1 METERNFFIL
11 QRCGPGEAADFDLAC
26 ANVLRCLRSASARF
40 LASLRWRS
48 HHSQSFFGWANLLFP
63 LAIIGSTHGVVDA
76 AAAVAGPGTAVTPDE
91 LLLAAAAKVAT
102 LTDKASTVLLS
113 TWFWLSKPCIWWLIR
128 SIVPGAAAVAS
139 GSRPPLIDGGHVID
153 DGGNVSLISV
163 GAGIGI
169 SNVGSEPLLRPG
181 ALAGPAGFAASE
193 WPDSNSVCSPTTVRL
208 SSGTTVTNDR
218 QVVIRHHCGRIKLSS
233 LLLTKDRLVV
243 ISCCHHAVR
252 GLDLV
257 Y

>member
-1 METERNFFIL
+1 MSVNLRNQRKKSWSQVSNSNENLPKTNARPLMETERNFFIL

-48 HHSQSFFGWANLLFP
+48 HHSHSFFGWANLLFP

-113 TWFWLSKPCIWWLIR
+113 TWF
-128 SIVPGAAAVAS
+128 
-139 GSRPPLIDGGHVID
+139 
-153 DGGNVSLISV
+153 
-163 GAGIGI
+163 
-169 SNVGSEPLLRPG
+169 
-181 ALAGPAGFAASE
+181 
-193 WPDSNSVCSPTTVRL
+193 
-208 SSGTTVTNDR
+208 
-218 QVVIRHHCGRIKLSS
+218 
-233 LLLTKDRLVV
+233 
-243 ISCCHHAVR
+243 
-252 GLDLV
+252 
-257 Y
+257 